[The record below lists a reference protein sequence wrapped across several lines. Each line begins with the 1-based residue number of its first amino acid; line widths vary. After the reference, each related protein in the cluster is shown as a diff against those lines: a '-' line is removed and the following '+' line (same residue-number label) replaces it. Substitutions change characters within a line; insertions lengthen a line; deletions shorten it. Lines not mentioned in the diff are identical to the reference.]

1 MVILSLLIV
10 LLPIL
15 LAILAYST
23 MGKEQP
29 KSDINVPELE
39 LNKPKSELNANHK
52 SNDFQ
57 KILLGIGITSFF
69 IWVLLAIGN
78 NALSATT
85 FGSFINRAIYSNL
98 VLKQPYAVA
107 GIVNLVLFCT
117 WVGSIIAYFI
127 YKD

>member
-1 MVILSLLIV
+1 MEIFGSLIV

-23 MGKEQP
+23 MDKEQP
-29 KSDINVPELE
+29 KSDINEPELE
-39 LNKPKSELNANHK
+39 LNKPKSKLNANHK

-69 IWVLLAIGN
+69 IWLLLAIGN
-78 NALSATT
+78 DALSAPNLL
-85 FGSFINRAIYSNL
+85 SFINQAIYSNIS
-98 VLKQPYAVA
+98 KSHYTVA
-107 GIVNLVLFCT
+107 GIANLVLFCT